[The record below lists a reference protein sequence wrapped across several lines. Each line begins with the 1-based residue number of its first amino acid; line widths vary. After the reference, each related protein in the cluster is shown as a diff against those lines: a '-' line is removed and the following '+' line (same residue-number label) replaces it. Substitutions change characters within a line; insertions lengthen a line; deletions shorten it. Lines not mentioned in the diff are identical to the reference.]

1 MNMDTETDYENK
13 LDIEIEK
20 RIRLMESQDYSFA
33 KRFNKVDYII
43 TALIIFICVIILII
57 AAYL

>member
-1 MNMDTETDYENK
+1 MDTETDYENK